1 MRVDTASSAA
11 DRPAGLRRV
20 LRRRRAAAPSI
31 AVRSLSYDDVPAAE
45 ALLDATMAGRR
56 QARLGATHDV
66 LAFPG
71 YAAWQGE
78 ELVGLATWTEERP
91 RAELAAL
98 VVAADRRGAGIA
110 SALLEWVAAAGRK
123 HGTHVLWLVTT
134 NDNLDALRLYQRHA
148 FRITELRA
156 GSVDAAREQKPEIP
170 RTGAYGIPLRDEL
183 VLERRL

>member
-1 MRVDTASSAA
+1 MRVDIASTA
-11 DRPAGLRRV
+11 DRSGGLRHV
-20 LRRRRAAAPSI
+20 LRRRRAPSPSI
-31 AVRSLSYDDVPAAE
+31 AVRSLADDDVPAAE
-45 ALLDATMAGRR
+45 ALLDATIVGRL

-66 LAFPG
+66 LALPG

-78 ELVGLATWTEERP
+78 ELVGLATWTGDRP

-134 NDNLDALRLYQRHA
+134 NDNLDALRLYQRHS

-170 RTGAYGIPLRDEL
+170 RTGAYGIPRRDEL